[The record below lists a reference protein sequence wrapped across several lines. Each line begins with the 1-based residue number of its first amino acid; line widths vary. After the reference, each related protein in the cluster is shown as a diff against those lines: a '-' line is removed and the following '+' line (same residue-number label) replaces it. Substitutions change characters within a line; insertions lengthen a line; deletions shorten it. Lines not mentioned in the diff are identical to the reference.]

1 MSFEK
6 KRANNKHTHQA
17 LDNLKRY
24 CVRREKE
31 RERVFAQVQWGRGV
45 DMTCGQLGNHRTRDP
60 QGDSAVMTAE
70 DLVIMKVMVVEVK
83 LTLEVGGTTA

>member
-1 MSFEK
+1 
-6 KRANNKHTHQA
+6 
-17 LDNLKRY
+17 
-24 CVRREKE
+24 
-31 RERVFAQVQWGRGV
+31 
-45 DMTCGQLGNHRTRDP
+45 MTCGQLGNHRTRDP